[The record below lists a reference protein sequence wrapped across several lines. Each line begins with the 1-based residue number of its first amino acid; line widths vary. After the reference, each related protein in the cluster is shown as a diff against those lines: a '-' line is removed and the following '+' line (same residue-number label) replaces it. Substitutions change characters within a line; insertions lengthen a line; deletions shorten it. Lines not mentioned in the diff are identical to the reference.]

1 MEKDS
6 WPHRPEELLCHSR
19 THHDCDLHAG
29 MSGREQSWWGAKF
42 WVCFF
47 FCPFLLTPLSLTH
60 G

>member
-6 WPHRPEELLCHSR
+6 WPHGPEELLCHSR

-47 FCPFLLTPLSLTH
+47 FFVPFS
-60 G
+60 